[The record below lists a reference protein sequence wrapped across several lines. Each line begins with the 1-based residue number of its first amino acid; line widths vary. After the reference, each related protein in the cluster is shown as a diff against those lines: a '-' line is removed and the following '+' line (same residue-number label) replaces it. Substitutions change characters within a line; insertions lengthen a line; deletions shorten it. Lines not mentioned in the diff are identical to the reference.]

1 MVVIAG
7 PAQADEAEQNQI
19 AIDAGRKLRQIE
31 WTRSKCGVDV
41 PKDEVVKLVSA
52 VLANTTWGRHG
63 YEMEQQALAGMERNH
78 GLDVVCAA
86 LKTAKP

>member
-19 AIDAGRKLRQIE
+19 AIDAGRKLRQLE

-63 YEMEQQALAGMERNH
+63 YEMEQQALAGLEKIH

-86 LKTAKP
+86 LKNPK

>member
-19 AIDAGRKLRQIE
+19 AIDAGRKLRQLE
-31 WTRSKCGVDV
+31 WLKAKCGVDV
-41 PKDEVVKLVSA
+41 SKDETVKLVGA
-52 VLANTTWGRHG
+52 VLANTNWGRHG
-63 YEMEQQALAGMERNH
+63 YELEQQALAGLERNH

-86 LKTAKP
+86 LKTPK